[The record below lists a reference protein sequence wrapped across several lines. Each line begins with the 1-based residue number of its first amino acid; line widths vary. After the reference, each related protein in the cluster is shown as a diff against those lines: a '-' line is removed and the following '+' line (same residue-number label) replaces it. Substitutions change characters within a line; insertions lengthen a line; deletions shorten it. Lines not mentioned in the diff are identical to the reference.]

1 MFCSP
6 HLRAWENPQ
15 APSCTS
21 RVLWATGA
29 NLAVGT
35 SHEGLHP
42 TLYPTAHCQGGR
54 LSTMCDE
61 GPPHACQPALWR
73 DLGFL
78 VGFVCFAGYEEAML
92 SSGDSCCSL
101 WAWVLIQGGG
111 RGVGEAGHTMGA
123 PQRKDFRICSAL
135 SSDPMMQIF
144 LPASNA
150 IINLIFSIHEIKCVF

>member
-1 MFCSP
+1 M
-6 HLRAWENPQ
+6 
-15 APSCTS
+15 
-21 RVLWATGA
+21 
-29 NLAVGT
+29 
-35 SHEGLHP
+35 
-42 TLYPTAHCQGGR
+42 
-54 LSTMCDE
+54 
-61 GPPHACQPALWR
+61 
-73 DLGFL
+73 
-78 VGFVCFAGYEEAML
+78 CFAGYEEAML

-123 PQRKDFRICSAL
+123 PRRKDFRICSAL